1 MLLFFL
7 LFFGNVMLVLF
18 GFLFEEVPTN
28 YTHPC
33 VGILKSLNSLSVNK
47 QLLKEEHH
55 CVIYRVR
62 GRSSGGQMELFSR
75 KISFIFFLYTFEL

>member
-18 GFLFEEVPTN
+18 GFLFEELPTN

-75 KISFIFFLYTFEL
+75 KISFIFFIYI